1 MILLKW
7 KLILA
12 LNLQLGVVLMDK
24 ASIIYIYIYIYI
36 YIGDFHL
43 VTTSLFFYLILFLLL
58 LFSQ

>member
-24 ASIIYIYIYIYI
+24 ASIIYIYI
-36 YIGDFHL
+36 GDFHL
-43 VTTSLFFYLILFLLL
+43 VTTSLFFYLILFLLV